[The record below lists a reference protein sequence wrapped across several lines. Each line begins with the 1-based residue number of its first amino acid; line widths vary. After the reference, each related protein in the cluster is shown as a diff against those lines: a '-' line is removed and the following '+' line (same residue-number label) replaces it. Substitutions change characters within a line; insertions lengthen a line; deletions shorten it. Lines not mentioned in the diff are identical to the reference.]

1 MLGRMS
7 RLDTNAYYALGI
19 PAYVAVMVV
28 EHLWARRRE
37 MRVYRFAA
45 TLGNL
50 SAGLGEVVLG
60 LFLGPYLL
68 ALYDYGFER
77 IALVHWREGSPWPWL
92 LAFFGGDLCYY
103 LYHRAGHRI
112 GLFWAI
118 HGVHHQSD
126 TFNFSVAMRH
136 PWFSDT
142 YAVLFYVPMPLLG
155 VPAKH
160 FFLAISIISF
170 YALTVHSRFFRRPSF
185 GVLVTPQT
193 HIVHHATNARYL
205 DRNFGAMF
213 SLWDRLFGT
222 HVEVTADDPPVVGCL
237 SGNVT
242 HSGARA
248 QWVFF
253 EDLIRRAR
261 SARRIRDAL
270 LVLLK
275 PPGWMPPDAR
285 PLAPRPVARPE
296 AQIPAATRV
305 VSGLLFAA
313 ALGVA
318 TALLWGRDGYGQGAR
333 IALASA
339 VLSTLALVGALLDG
353 RAPRTSAQAPG
364 EGGTE
369 TPSVIPR

>member
-1 MLGRMS
+1 MS

-19 PAYVAVMVV
+19 PAYVAVMAI
-28 EHLWARRRE
+28 EHLWARRHA

-103 LYHRAGHRI
+103 LYHRAGHRV

-160 FFLAISIISF
+160 FFFAISIISF
-170 YALTVHSRFFRRPSF
+170 YALTVHSRFFRRPSLGLF
-185 GVLVTPQT
+185 VTPQT
-193 HIVHHATNARYL
+193 HIVHHATNPRYL

-222 HVEVTADDPPVVGCL
+222 HVEVVPDDPPVVGCL
-237 SGNVT
+237 SGNLT

-253 EDLIRRAR
+253 ADLLRRAR
-261 SARRIRDAL
+261 SARRVRDAL
-270 LVLLK
+270 AVLVR
-275 PPGWMPPDAR
+275 PPGWLPPDAS
-285 PLAPRPVARPE
+285 PMAPVSVTRAE
-296 AQIPAATRV
+296 AQIPPSTRIA
-305 VSGLLFAA
+305 SGLLFAA

-318 TALLWGRDGYGQGAR
+318 TALLWGRDGYGAGER
-333 IALASA
+333 IALATG
-339 VLSTLALVGALLDG
+339 VLATLALTGALLDG
-353 RAPRTSAQAPG
+353 RAPRASG

-369 TPSVIPR
+369 TPSVIRR